1 MNNGY
6 GGYGSQGF
14 GGMGFGG
21 GADGKSMFGGQGM
34 NDIFE
39 ALGQFGQKLEQRFD
53 LPRFDMKAGSRMG
66 RGDVRVAI
74 IAILA

>member
-6 GGYGSQGF
+6 GGQGF

-39 ALGQFGQKLEQRFD
+39 ALGQFAR
-53 LPRFDMKAGSRMG
+53 
-66 RGDVRVAI
+66 
-74 IAILA
+74 